1 MKRSTVLLSLLMFL
15 LSISTTGRA
24 QESASLFTR
33 LEGSIEKK
41 ELAWKLVRKQVRKN
55 SNSVFYEWRSGKQSV
70 GVLIL
75 VHASLEGAI
84 RTYKGLRFDFEA
96 HGLKM
101 VILQATVPNLGDENY
116 LWEDDNS
123 KEITGIDFRKG
134 KVFVHVSTR
143 SMETAKRFALNIAD
157 EIPTNLGGG
166 ENRP

>member
-1 MKRSTVLLSLLMFL
+1 MKRSTMLFSLLMFL
-15 LSISTTGRA
+15 LCISSASRA
-24 QESASLFTR
+24 QDSASLFTR
-33 LEGSIEKK
+33 LEASIKQK
-41 ELAWKLVRKQVRKN
+41 EPSWKLVRKQVRKN
-55 SNSVFYEWRSGKQSV
+55 SDSVFYEWRSGNRSV

-101 VILQATVPNLGDENY
+101 VILQANVPNLGDENY
-116 LWEDDNS
+116 LWEDDNN

-143 SMETAKRFALNIAD
+143 SMEIAKRFALNIAD
-157 EIPTNLGGG
+157 EIPTD
-166 ENRP
+166 P